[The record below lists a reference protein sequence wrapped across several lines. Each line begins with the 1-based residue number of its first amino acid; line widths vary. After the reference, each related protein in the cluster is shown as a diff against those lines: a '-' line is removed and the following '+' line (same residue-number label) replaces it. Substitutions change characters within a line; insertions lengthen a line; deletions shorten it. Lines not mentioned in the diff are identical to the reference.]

1 METATKRL
9 GFEGHVWMTHEATA
23 MGYDDKAIARLVR
36 SGDWHRLRHG
46 SYCSGEVWTSSNAA
60 ERRLLQTRAGYR
72 SARAHVV
79 VSHSSA
85 ADLLGVAV
93 WDLPEVVHLTRTDGR
108 AGRREAGKA
117 PHRGLV
123 TATDVTRRDGLWT
136 MNGTR
141 AALDCTLIADV
152 EHSLVIANGL
162 LHNRET
168 TKALLRQRLAT
179 MNQWPSSLHTGLVIA
194 LADGR
199 CESVGETRTMHL
211 CWAQHLPRPEP
222 QYDIKDRS
230 GHVAAR
236 VDFAWPELGVF
247 LEFDGKEKYL
257 KHRRPGESVTDAV
270 LREKRREERVCEI
283 TGWKCIRIIW
293 ADLYDPERTAAR
305 IRAVMALAQR
315 AA

>member
-1 METATKRL
+1 
-9 GFEGHVWMTHEATA
+9 
-23 MGYDDKAIARLVR
+23 
-36 SGDWHRLRHG
+36 
-46 SYCSGEVWTSSNAA
+46 
-60 ERRLLQTRAGYR
+60 
-72 SARAHVV
+72 
-79 VSHSSA
+79 
-85 ADLLGVAV
+85 
-93 WDLPEVVHLTRTDGR
+93 
-108 AGRREAGKA
+108 
-117 PHRGLV
+117 
-123 TATDVTRRDGLWT
+123 
-136 MNGTR
+136 
-141 AALDCTLIADV
+141 
-152 EHSLVIANGL
+152 
-162 LHNRET
+162 
-168 TKALLRQRLAT
+168 
-179 MNQWPSSLHTGLVIA
+179 VIA

-211 CWAQHLPRPEP
+211 CWAQHLPRPGP
-222 QYDIKDRS
+222 QYDIKDGS
-230 GHVAAR
+230 GHVVAR